1 MAQLKF
7 GASIAAITC
16 DALVLSVRDRYVDWV
31 LFHWIKMY
39 RFQDMIKPIK

>member
-16 DALVLSVRDRYVDWV
+16 DALVLSVSDRYVDWV
-31 LFHWIKMY
+31 LLHWI
-39 RFQDMIKPIK
+39 RNVPF